1 MHRAI
6 GRAVRGTVRKWRENE
21 VPTVAGEEVRK
32 KKENHKEK
40 FAPPRYTVS
49 DAIGWTAGLVITY
62 EIAHRRARNNLCC
75 DVVATDTSRKCPLSL
90 TEAVTQP
97 LYAPL
102 STAEYVIPKATNRR
116 QRSTSID
123 ATPFLQENLLI
134 DSDFKLSS
142 VRDDG
147 DEDGFSFSQTSRD
160 LREAPAKKKE
170 VPKKPV
176 KPEDPQLA
184 SYAEKIVG
192 NTLSLL
198 GAFEFLRGPSKMT
211 DESTTDPPL
220 TAMDLLKKGDE
231 YSSGRT
237 LYNLGVAYAR
247 NKDTELARE
256 YYKRASEVGHPL
268 ATYNYA
274 ISILHEGKISEG
286 IELMK
291 ISAAHGVPEA
301 QAVIN
306 DLAP

>member
-32 KKENHKEK
+32 KKENQKEK
-40 FAPPRYTVS
+40 FAPPRYTVC
-49 DAIGWTAGLVITY
+49 DAIGWTAGLVISY
-62 EIAHRRARNNLCC
+62 EIAHRRGRNNLCC
-75 DVVATDTSRKCPLSL
+75 GVVADTTKKCPLSL

-102 STAEYVIPKATNRR
+102 STTGHVLPKATSRR

-123 ATPFLQENLLI
+123 ATPFLQETLL
-134 DSDFKLSS
+134 DSDFKLSAVS
-142 VRDDG
+142 D
-147 DEDGFSFSQTSRD
+147 DEDGICFSQSSFQETPS
-160 LREAPAKKKE
+160 KKKQE
-170 VPKKPV
+170 LKKPV
-176 KPEDPQLA
+176 KPEDPKLA
-184 SYAEKIVG
+184 SYAENIVG

-198 GAFEFLRGPSKMT
+198 GAFEFLRIPPKTTG
-211 DESTTDPPL
+211 EATTDPPM
-220 TAMDLLKKGDE
+220 TAIDLLKKGEE

-237 LYNLGVAYAR
+237 LYNLGVAYDR

-256 YYKRASEVGHPL
+256 YYKRASDLGHPL

-274 ISILHEGKISEG
+274 VSILREGNLSEG

-291 ISAAHGVPEA
+291 FSAAHGVPEA
-301 QAVIN
+301 QAIIK